1 MLHSTYYKVMKTLKD
16 ANIKNKKILLR
27 VDFNITIQDGR
38 VTEDFRMRATLPTIN
53 YLLEN
58 GANRIIIISHFG
70 RPNGERNSD
79 YSLWPAAKHL
89 SKLLNLEVE
98 FLENIESGKKFQGE
112 IALLENL
119 RFYKE
124 EEENDREFSK
134 ELSALGEIFLQDAFG
149 VCHREHASIVGV
161 PKILPSYAGLLLE
174 KEVSTLASILENP
187 KRPLTILIGGAKI
200 STKMAVI
207 EKFLDF
213 ADNVC
218 LGGALANIVLKAK
231 GMAVGKSFIEESM
244 IEKVK
249 EIEFTNT
256 RLHLPIDV
264 KISQDKDASNGIKI
278 KAAGSVNDDEI
289 ILDIGPDTQQLFANI
304 IHKSKTVVWNGPVGY
319 LENPKFAEGTEYIA
333 KELARAGAG
342 ALTVIGGGDTYQT
355 LEKLGVMD
363 KVSFVSTGG
372 GAMLD
377 FLAKGTLPGI
387 EALK

>member
-1 MLHSTYYKVMKTLKD
+1 MKTLKD
-16 ANIKNKKILLR
+16 ANIKNKKVILR
-27 VDFNITIQDGR
+27 VDFNVIIQNGQ

-58 GANRIIIISHFG
+58 GAKRIVILSHFG

-79 YSLWPAAKHL
+79 YSLAPAAKHL
-89 SKLLNLEVE
+89 SDLLKKDVE
-98 FLENIESGKKFQGE
+98 FQETIESAEKFQGR

-119 RFYKE
+119 RFYKG
-124 EEENDREFSK
+124 EEENDEVFFR
-134 ELSALGEIFLQDAFG
+134 ELSRLGEVFVQDAFG

-161 PKILPSYAGLLLE
+161 PKLLPSYAGFLLE
-174 KEVSTLASILENP
+174 KEVSTLSGILENP

-231 GMAVGKSFIEESM
+231 GMAVGRSIIEESM
-244 IEKVK
+244 LEKVK

-256 RLHLPIDV
+256 HLHLPIDV
-264 KISQDKDASNGIKI
+264 KISEDKDASNGIKI
-278 KAAGSVNDDEI
+278 KGAGNVEDDEI
-289 ILDIGPDTQQLFANI
+289 ILDIGPDTQQLFANV
-304 IHKSKTVVWNGPVGY
+304 IHKSKTVVWNGPMGY
-319 LENPKFAEGTEYIA
+319 LENKKFAEGTEYIA
-333 KELARAGAG
+333 REIASAGEG
-342 ALTVIGGGDTYQT
+342 VLTVVGGGDTYMT
-355 LEKLGVMD
+355 LENLGVMQ
-363 KVSFVSTGG
+363 KISFISTGG

-377 FLAKGTLPGI
+377 FLSKGTLSGI

>member
-1 MLHSTYYKVMKTLKD
+1 MKTLKD

>member
-1 MLHSTYYKVMKTLKD
+1 MKTLKD

-58 GANRIIIISHFG
+58 GANRIIITSHFG

>member
-58 GANRIIIISHFG
+58 GANRIIITSHFG